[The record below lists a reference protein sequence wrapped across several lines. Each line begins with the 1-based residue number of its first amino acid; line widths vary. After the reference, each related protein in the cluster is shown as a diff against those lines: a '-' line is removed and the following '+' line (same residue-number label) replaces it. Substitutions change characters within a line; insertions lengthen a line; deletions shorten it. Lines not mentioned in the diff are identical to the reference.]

1 MGSAISVSCWRSCMS
16 KEAETLRYDSR
27 TPKFEGIAHEQVD
40 GDEELEW
47 MEGGVEG
54 ARKRANNFPA
64 FLSEMNAQRRQSHM
78 GRLRVQCVSCSLCV
92 QSSGGIDCRR
102 ISYSRQIVCCGIGQD
117 YHYMR

>member
-1 MGSAISVSCWRSCMS
+1 MS

-54 ARKRANNFPA
+54 ARKRANNFPV
-64 FLSEMNAQRRQSHM
+64 FLSDMNSD
-78 GRLRVQCVSCSLCV
+78 GKVTW
-92 QSSGGIDCRR
+92 GGFEFNVCRAHFVYNLLVESIAEGSPILVR
-102 ISYSRQIVCCGIGQD
+102 
-117 YHYMR
+117 

>member
-1 MGSAISVSCWRSCMS
+1 MLALMS

-54 ARKRANNFPA
+54 ARKWATQVHF
-64 FLSEMNAQRRQSHM
+64 
-78 GRLRVQCVSCSLCV
+78 
-92 QSSGGIDCRR
+92 GIDVAKDAD
-102 ISYSRQIVCCGIGQD
+102 S
-117 YHYMR
+117 

>member
-1 MGSAISVSCWRSCMS
+1 MS

-64 FLSEMNAQRRQSHM
+64 FLREMNAQRRQSHM
-78 GRLRVQCVSCSLCV
+78 GRLQVQCALRSLCV

-117 YHYMR
+117 YHYLR